1 MQSEDMD
8 KKIEEAADHHHPA
21 YDEKAWAGMEKL
33 LDKHLPQKKD
43 DRRRFIF
50 FLLLFLLLG
59 GGAAVLF
66 NQQPGKSEKSIA
78 VKSENKETTS
88 GVKIQADKIT
98 DNKPDQLIS
107 PVENKN
113 ITTGTVQTD
122 AVRNL
127 KDDKPVKLSP
137 RQYQDALQNTFIP
150 KRRLINNPSSVTDK
164 VNTDKGVSRV
174 SANNNPSASDIP
186 VSTVRKPDDEPKSIT
201 PGIVTDKTTD
211 IKNEQKLPVETNVQ
225 QNDKTE
231 DPKVSNV
238 VKDKKQKSKKTNSF
252 FISLSASPDISAAGG
267 GEYGK
272 MKLLAGAGLGFTFK
286 DRLTIRSGFYSGRKI
301 YSASPDAYNPPASFW
316 ANYPYLQ
323 KVDADCKVYEIP
335 LLLSYNF
342 ENSAKQH
349 WIVST
354 GISSYLMKRETYNYF
369 YKYTPTGPIHTRQWT
384 ITDQNKHLFSV
395 LTFSGGYQRN
405 ISKHFFVSAEPYV
418 KIPLTGVGFGK
429 VKLNSAGIQFT
440 IGLKPFGRKSK

>member
-1 MQSEDMD
+1 M
-8 KKIEEAADHHHPA
+8 
-21 YDEKAWAGMEKL
+21 
-33 LDKHLPQKKD
+33 
-43 DRRRFIF
+43 
-50 FLLLFLLLG
+50 
-59 GGAAVLF
+59 
-66 NQQPGKSEKSIA
+66 
-78 VKSENKETTS
+78 
-88 GVKIQADKIT
+88 
-98 DNKPDQLIS
+98 
-107 PVENKN
+107 
-113 ITTGTVQTD
+113 
-122 AVRNL
+122 
-127 KDDKPVKLSP
+127 
-137 RQYQDALQNTFIP
+137 
-150 KRRLINNPSSVTDK
+150 
-164 VNTDKGVSRV
+164 
-174 SANNNPSASDIP
+174 
-186 VSTVRKPDDEPKSIT
+186 
-201 PGIVTDKTTD
+201 
-211 IKNEQKLPVETNVQ
+211 Q